1 MSFQLDYDK
10 MIFLDAEDLAE
21 TGIKHAYDS
30 MLDEFRRFVPKPA
43 DVQELIDTDAPS
55 YSVRCSGVEY
65 VIYCPELPSVE
76 SWGRATYAF
85 FKIVNDQLMQSDY
98 RLYAIN
104 GGNDLG
110 GMFLKASESDA
121 ARRSLPRREDWP
133 YLPTLE
139 HPWYGQ
145 HRR

>member
-1 MSFQLDYDK
+1 MSFALDYEK
-10 MIFLDAEDLAE
+10 MLFLDAEELAE
-21 TGIKHAYDS
+21 VGIKRAYDS
-30 MLDEFRRFVPKPA
+30 MLDVFRRYAPDPA
-43 DVQELIDTDAPS
+43 EVQELIDADAPS
-55 YSVRCSGVEY
+55 YSVKCGGVEY
-65 VIYCPELPSVE
+65 VIYSPELPHDA

-85 FKIVNDQLMQSDY
+85 FKIVNDQLAKSDY
-98 RLYAIN
+98 SLYAIN

-110 GMFLKASESDA
+110 AMFLKASECDA

-145 HRR
+145 PHR